1 VQVFLVGDP
10 VQLPATVISSRAVEH
25 GYDKSLF
32 KRLQSSGFP
41 VQASLLLCSSL
52 QHPASPE
59 LHAYLHTAAPPHHL
73 DYCCSRRSVT
83 DATKHGDRCLR
94 CNRCWTRNTACTR
107 PSRPFLLPSSTR
119 AACVTARAPRPAPLA
134 PGTSTQCVPLT
145 PCPNCTL
152 PSAANVTVTAQMH
165 QKRLSVPSCSH
176 GPIFLPIALRSNLL
190 QCQGCCILHG
200 EHLLPTQ
207 CNAGE

>member
-1 VQVFLVGDP
+1 MQVFLVGDP

-41 VQASLLLCSSL
+41 VQANLLLCSSL

-59 LHAYLHTAAPPHHL
+59 LHASLHTA
-73 DYCCSRRSVT
+73 YCSATSSLGLLLQQT
-83 DATKHGDRCLR
+83 FSDDATKLGDRCLR

-107 PSRPFLLPSSTR
+107 PYRPFLLPSSTR

-134 PGTSTQCVPLT
+134 PGTSTLCVPLT
-145 PCPNCTL
+145 PCPNYTL
-152 PSAANVTVTAQMH
+152 PSAANVTVTTQMH
-165 QKRLSVPSCSH
+165 QQRLSVPSCSH
-176 GPIFLPIALRSNLL
+176 GPIFLPMALRSNLL
-190 QCQGCCILHG
+190 QV
-200 EHLLPTQ
+200 PRM
-207 CNAGE
+207 